1 MNKVWISKTNE
12 GSLANHLRAA
22 LAWLDWERIVP
33 PDARVWIKPNLTF
46 GQPMPGV
53 TVTPAFLAAVAEVF
67 REQTA
72 HVTFCES
79 DGGYGCFPME
89 EAFAS
94 HGLYGLEKRFGIRV
108 QNLSKVPS
116 RLISGD
122 VNGKEISIDLPVPLL
137 DGCDVFI
144 TVPVPKIH
152 AMTRVSLAFKNQ
164 WGCVPGA
171 MRLRNHPEFTHK
183 IILINRAL
191 RTRMAL
197 FDGTWFLNKTG
208 PMIGEPVHK
217 DLLIAS
223 DDIGAGS
230 KACCHL
236 MGIDDT
242 KVRHLMAA
250 REAGMYPSS
259 LNEIQ
264 FNNALGQFV
273 GETFRLQRSF
283 MSYVALAAFH
293 SPLLTRLLYDSAAA
307 DVLHKTL
314 YSIRRN
320 RLAGRLLY
328 GEMGP
333 PKVEGRR
340 SA

>member
-1 MNKVWISKTNE
+1 VSKVWIAKTNE
-12 GSLANHLRAA
+12 GSLADHLRAA
-22 LAWLDWERIVP
+22 LAWLDWQRIVP
-33 PDARVWIKPNLTF
+33 PNSRVWIKPNLTF

-67 REQTA
+67 RELTP

-79 DGGYGCFPME
+79 DGGYSCFPME

-94 HGLYGLEKRFGIRV
+94 HGLYDLEKRFGIRV
-108 QNLSKVPS
+108 QNLSKIPCRRV
-116 RLISGD
+116 SGN
-122 VNGKEISIDLPVPLL
+122 VNGKEVSIDLPVPLL
-137 DGCDVFI
+137 DDCDVFI
-144 TVPVPKIH
+144 TLPVPKIH

-197 FDGTWFLNKTG
+197 FDGTHFLNKTG
-208 PMIGEPVHK
+208 PMIGVPVRK

-250 REAGMYPSS
+250 REAGMYPANLSEIEF
-259 LNEIQ
+259 NESPDR
-264 FNNALGQFV
+264 FR
-273 GETFRLQRSF
+273 GEAFYLKRNL
-283 MSYVALAAFH
+283 MNYVALAAFH
-293 SPLLTRLLYDSAAA
+293 SPTLTRLIYDSATA
-307 DVLHKTL
+307 DVLHKIL

-320 RLAGRLLY
+320 RFAGRLLY

-340 SA
+340 ST